1 MIENANEG
9 NDTVFSTVD
18 FALSAN
24 VENLVMQGNADLQQ
38 GYGNDLGNALYGNTG
53 RNVLDGGVGADV
65 MYGGAG
71 DDVYYV
77 DGGDGVIENANEG
90 DDSVFSTVD
99 YALGANVENW

>member
-1 MIENANEG
+1 
-9 NDTVFSTVD
+9 
-18 FALSAN
+18 
-24 VENLVMQGNADLQQ
+24 MQGNADLQQ

-53 RNVLDGGVGADV
+53 RNILNGGVGADV

-90 DDSVFSTVD
+90 NDSVFSTVD
-99 YALGANVENW
+99 SRWGRTWRTW